1 MNRLLQ
7 VEQQEQD
14 AALEASGAATND
26 EQDAELEASG
36 ATTNDEQVAAQ
47 ETSGAADEP
56 VHNTSGN
63 SDATVANEE
72 KQIPGIKI
80 QQRPFYL
87 PPKYCFRLIS
97 LSAYILLQYQRQLF
111 P

>member
-14 AALEASGAATND
+14 AALEATGEALGDERDAA
-26 EQDAELEASG
+26 LEASG
-36 ATTNDEQVAAQ
+36 ATTNDKHDAAL
-47 ETSGAADEP
+47 ETSVPATNDEP

-72 KQIPGIKI
+72 KQIPGIKKTAKT
-80 QQRPFYL
+80 FL
-87 PPKYCFRLIS
+87 PAP
-97 LSAYILLQYQRQLF
+97 
-111 P
+111 

>member
-14 AALEASGAATND
+14 AALEASGTATND

-36 ATTNDEQVAAQ
+36 PATNDE
-47 ETSGAADEP
+47 P
-56 VHNTSGN
+56 VQLHNTSGN
-63 SDATVANEE
+63 SDATFVNEE
-72 KQIPGIKI
+72 KQIPGIKKTATT
-80 QQRPFYL
+80 FYL
-87 PPKYCFRLIS
+87 PPKYYYRFIS
-97 LSAYILLQYQRQLF
+97 LVGYILLQYQRQLF